1 MGETILANSEEAPP
15 DILLTA
21 VKAFK

>member
-1 MGETILANSEEAPP
+1 MGEKILANSEEAPP
-15 DILLTA
+15 DILLSA

>member
-1 MGETILANSEEAPP
+1 MGEKILANSEEAPP